1 MDGKKAVWC
10 FVLFVLVISVT
21 ACSRR
26 TPEQVGKTDIS
37 DKEDGNAVT
46 VSENIPDA
54 LEQISDEYKKPA
66 QVQGRI
72 ERLDYKTYES
82 FSYAE
87 KSKQLDK
94 TAYVYLP
101 ADYDKGQQYNI
112 FYLMHG
118 GWSNETTWLGT
129 PEHPTEFK
137 NILDHAIADGKIQPL
152 IIVCPTYNNTSGE
165 DSADYS
171 LALQLTDQYHQEL
184 AGDLIPAVESKYSTF
199 AEDTTEDGIK
209 KSRDHRGFGGFSMG
223 SVTTWHTFQYC
234 LDYFRYFMPMSG
246 NLSTDGEYMADMVR
260 KSGHDAGDFF
270 IYAMSGTDD
279 FAYSAFKSQIEAM
292 AAVSDRTFVMADNE
306 KDGNLAFREQ
316 EGGVHDGNYAS
327 QYTYNG
333 FMWFWNGGNKQ
344 GETVSENAYFTED
357 STVGEVL
364 ADSAFGDF
372 GRLLFPADRSV
383 PENATLSE
391 VSSENVYVWYS
402 GIQPKKTVE
411 IVNFLKTRAESGE
424 QIFFPIYSDKEI
436 QADASKADT
445 GLFYFG
451 GRKGN
456 PFAIMNAGGGFMYV
470 GAMHDSFPH
479 ALEVSKKGYN
489 AFALIYRSDEAYED
503 LARAVTYLYDHA
515 KELEIQ
521 ADGYSLWGGSAG
533 ARMAAVLGNRDYLQ
547 ELTGRKDIPQASAVI
562 MQYTGYADTSSA
574 DAPTYACVGTS
585 DGIAS
590 ADTMKSRLEKLD
602 NMGIPTEFHSYKGL
616 PHGFGIG
623 TGTVVEGWLDDAV
636 RFWETRQKEFLS
648 Q

>member
-54 LEQISDEYKKPA
+54 LEQIPDEYKKPA

-94 TAYVYLP
+94 AAYVYLP
-101 ADYDKGQQYNI
+101 ADYDRGQQYNI

-246 NLSTDGEYMADMVR
+246 NMSTDGEYMADMVR

-327 QYTYNG
+327 QYTYNVL
-333 FMWFWNGGNKQ
+333 MWFWNEGNKQ

-357 STVGEVL
+357 STVGDVL

-489 AFALIYRSDEAYED
+489 AFALIYRPDEAYED

-623 TGTVVEGWLDDAV
+623 TGTVAEGWLDDAV
-636 RFWETRQKEFLS
+636 RFWERLEGTK
-648 Q
+648 